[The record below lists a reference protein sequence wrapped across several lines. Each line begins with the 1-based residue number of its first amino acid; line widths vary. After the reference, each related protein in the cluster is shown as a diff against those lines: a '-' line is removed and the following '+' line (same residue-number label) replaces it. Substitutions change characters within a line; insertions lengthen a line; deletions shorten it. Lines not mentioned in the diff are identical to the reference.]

1 MHRRLTTSSS
11 SAHHFRNHAMTFAR
25 RTKAFAMLAAIALA
39 AAAPVATLEAQTRTA
54 HIVAAEGAQRAIAA
68 ALAEAKKQGWNVSI
82 AVVDNGGELVGFLR
96 MDNASL
102 GSADIS
108 QAKARTAARLKRPT
122 RALDSTLTAG
132 RIAILALPGVTP
144 VEGGVPIVVNG
155 EIIGAVGVSGAT
167 SAQDAQ
173 VAQAGAAAVQP

>member
-1 MHRRLTTSSS
+1 MILARTVRLFIVG
-11 SAHHFRNHAMTFAR
+11 AV
-25 RTKAFAMLAAIALA
+25 LAVAV
-39 AAAPVATLEAQTRTA
+39 PVSTATAQTRIA

-82 AVVDNGGELVGFLR
+82 AVVDNSGELVGFLR
-96 MDNASL
+96 MDTAAP

-108 QAKARTAARLKRPT
+108 QAKARTAARMKRPT

-132 RIAILALPGVTP
+132 RIAILGLPGVTP
-144 VEGGVPIVVNG
+144 VEGGVPIIVNG

-173 VAQAGAAAVQP
+173 VAQAGATAVQP